1 MIRTWLAGTLVAA
14 TTVTGIT
21 LGTPVRAAAPEPD
34 PCAFAKGSLTTLVS
48 PRALATHLLVASPY
62 SAVRSAAQ
70 SALNAPGGGEIAVRE
85 FIPAGWCQA
94 TERAKQDAAMHD
106 HIIARVLA
114 THAYETS
121 PWVWSA
127 ANAAKTASAPEK
139 EYFVRFGLE
148 EARAADQRAREQD
161 GAYAAALRQADRD
174 YVAQLRDTAQGEQV
188 RIAAAW
194 ALRPEASDS
203 DIVEF
208 YTYAWS
214 RFGKLDFEH
223 FQLTTGAQEMR
234 WLAGVDGLQKAAL
247 AAQAAAEGASDEAK
261 KAKQQEAADE
271 WAKVAAGAA
280 PSASG
285 WLAAQQTADAQA
297 KQWAAVY
304 QFALRQTGPNWKAMT
319 KPARA
324 NRDGWERDLRNAR
337 ERVAHWQQVV
347 TDALAAEEKIR
358 PAAG

>member
-14 TTVTGIT
+14 TAVTGVT
-21 LGTPVRAAAPEPD
+21 AGTPVLAAEPSSI
-34 PCAFAKGSLTTLVS
+34 PCEFTVGSPTTLLP
-48 PRALATHLLVASPY
+48 PRALATHLAVASPY
-62 SAVRSAAQ
+62 GAVRAAAMT
-70 SALNAPGGGEIAVRE
+70 ALNSPRGEVAVWE

-94 TERAKQDAAMHD
+94 TIRAEQDAAMND

-127 ANAAKTASAPEK
+127 ANAAKTAPAAEK

-148 EARAADQRAREQD
+148 EARAADQRARDED
-161 GAYAAALRQADRD
+161 GAHAAALRQYDRD

-194 ALRPEASDS
+194 ALRPEATDS

-214 RFGKLDFEH
+214 SFGKLDLER
-223 FQLTTGAQEMR
+223 FQLTTADQEMR
-234 WLAGVDGLQKAAL
+234 WFAAVDRLQRSAL
-247 AAQAAAEGASDEAK
+247 EAQAAAEAASGEAQ
-261 KAKQQEAADE
+261 KALQQQAADA
-271 WAKVAAGAA
+271 WGQVAAGAA

-285 WLAAQQTADAQA
+285 WLAAKQTADAQA
-297 KQWAAVY
+297 QQWAAVY
-304 QFALRQTGPNWKAMT
+304 QLALRQTGPNWKAMT
-319 KPARA
+319 KPARG
-324 NRDGWERDLRNAR
+324 NRDAWERDSRNAR
-337 ERVAHWQQVV
+337 DRAAYWQQVV
-347 TDALAAEEKIR
+347 ADALAAEEDIR
-358 PAAG
+358 PHVS

>member
-14 TTVTGIT
+14 TAATTM
-21 LGTPVRAAAPEPD
+21 GTPVLAATPPLD
-34 PCAFAKGSLTTLVS
+34 PCEFAAGTLTTLVS
-48 PRALATHLLVASPY
+48 PRALATHLVVASPY
-62 SAVRSAAQ
+62 GAVRAAAQ
-70 SALNAPGGGEIAVRE
+70 AAVNSPRGEIAVRE
-85 FIPAGWCQA
+85 FVPAGWCQA
-94 TERAKQDAAMHD
+94 TRRAEQDAAMHD

-148 EARAADQRAREQD
+148 EARAADQRAREED
-161 GAYAAALRQADRD
+161 GAHAAALRQFDRD
-174 YVAQLRDTAQGEQV
+174 YVALMRDTAQGEQV
-188 RIAAAW
+188 QIAAAW
-194 ALRPEASDS
+194 ALRPEATDS

-208 YTYAWS
+208 YTYAWA
-214 RFGKLDFEH
+214 RFGKLDLER
-223 FQLTTGAQEMR
+223 FQLTIADQEMR
-234 WLAGVDGLQKAAL
+234 WLAAVDRLQKTAL
-247 AAQAAAEGASDEAK
+247 AAQAAAEALSGEAK
-261 KAKQQEAADE
+261 KAKLREAADD
-271 WAKVAAGAA
+271 WAQVAQGAA

-304 QFALRQTGPNWKAMT
+304 QLALRQTGPNWKAMT

-324 NRDGWERDLRNAR
+324 NRDLWERDLRNAR
-337 ERVAHWQQVV
+337 DRATHWQQVV
-347 TDALAAEEKIR
+347 TDALAAEEDIR
-358 PAAG
+358 PDAG